1 MTGVYGTSAATY
13 GMQDHKTD
21 TAKANNVLGKDDFLK
36 LLIAQLTN
44 QDPMT
49 TMDQNDMMAQIV
61 QLSLIEQ
68 IGNMSDSIN
77 GLKETMNGLY
87 NQSLFTQGVALMGK
101 EVKGMNEEG
110 KMLTGQVTGVKW
122 NERDLM
128 LKIGENWLNI
138 NGILEI
144 KEEK

>member
-1 MTGVYGTSAATY
+1 
-13 GMQDHKTD
+13 
-21 TAKANNVLGKDDFLK
+21 
-36 LLIAQLTN
+36 
-44 QDPMT
+44 
-49 TMDQNDMMAQIV
+49 
-61 QLSLIEQ
+61 
-68 IGNMSDSIN
+68 
-77 GLKETMNGLY
+77 
-87 NQSLFTQGVALMGK
+87 LMGK